1 MRHTSRVN
9 RGFHSTY
16 FGLAAALLVTGGG
29 LLAGHYLTTSNGGFP
44 SAVAAS
50 RPTPVDAIDTDL
62 VTRATEAFLR
72 TPVTVAVSQTT
83 TALPWS
89 ELGAGLDGEAL
100 AHATRVARRT
110 LASELAGAA
119 PDTVP
124 GEDAVLHALAESGSL
139 PVAVDR
145 ARAEAAMATLKARY
159 DRAPR
164 DARMDLEKRTIHH
177 ERPGSSIDAYA
188 SMSAI
193 AAAAQSG
200 ADRVDLHTVALAPEV
215 TVADLGIDD
224 VSHVLARFETK
235 YSVSDH
241 IRNFNL
247 KLAASKLDGFVMQPG
262 EEFSFNEVVGPRTEK
277 EGYKVAGVI
286 NAGEMVDG
294 LAGGTCQIST
304 TLHGAAFFAGLDI
317 VRALPHSRPSTYVT
331 MGLDATVVY
340 PHVDLKLSNP
350 YDFPVAIHFRVT
362 QGKAVV
368 EILGRERPYDEV
380 EYERKVVEKLEFDT
394 ITREDD
400 AMPIGSMTIDQYGF
414 YGYMVEKIRKFYKD
428 GKVVKRDKWKLR
440 YRPVTEYVRNGINPD
455 PNLLP
460 PAPSKDDK
468 KKKKKR
474 LKEPDMDR
482 TFRMAR

>member
-9 RGFHSTY
+9 RGFRTY
-16 FGLAAALLVTGGG
+16 FGLAAALLVAGGG
-29 LLAGHYLTTSNGGFP
+29 LLAGHYLTSSSGGFP

-50 RPTPVDAIDTDL
+50 RPTPVDALDADT
-62 VTRATEAFLR
+62 VTRATETFLR
-72 TPVTVAVSQTT
+72 TPVTVAVDQAT

-100 AHATRVARRT
+100 THAVRIARRA

-119 PDTVP
+119 PEAVP
-124 GEDAVLHALAESGSL
+124 GEDAVLRALARAGSL

-145 ARAEAAMATLKARY
+145 TRAEAAMATFKARY

-164 DARMDLEKRTIHH
+164 DARMDLENRTIHH
-177 ERPGSSIDAYA
+177 ERPGISVDVYA

-200 ADRVDLHTVALAPEV
+200 ADRVDLHTIALAPET

-224 VSHVLARFETK
+224 VSHSLARFETK

-247 KLAASKLDGFVMQPG
+247 KLAADKLDGYVVQPG
-262 EEFSFNEVVGPRTEK
+262 EEFSFNEAVGPRTEK
-277 EGYKVAGVI
+277 EGYRVAGVI
-286 NAGEMVDG
+286 SAGEMVDG
-294 LAGGTCQIST
+294 LAGGLCQIST

-362 QGKAVV
+362 QGSVVV
-368 EILGRERPYDEV
+368 ELLGKERPYDEV
-380 EYERKVVEKLEFDT
+380 EYERNIVEKLEFHT

-400 AMPIGSMTIDQYGF
+400 AMPIGSMSIDQYGF

-428 GKVVKRDKWKLR
+428 GKVVKRDKWKIR
-440 YRPVTEYVRNGINPD
+440 YQPVTEYVRNGINPD
-455 PNLLP
+455 PNLMP
-460 PAPSKDDK
+460 PAESKADK
-468 KKKKKR
+468 KKRKKR

-482 TFRMAR
+482 AFRMAQ